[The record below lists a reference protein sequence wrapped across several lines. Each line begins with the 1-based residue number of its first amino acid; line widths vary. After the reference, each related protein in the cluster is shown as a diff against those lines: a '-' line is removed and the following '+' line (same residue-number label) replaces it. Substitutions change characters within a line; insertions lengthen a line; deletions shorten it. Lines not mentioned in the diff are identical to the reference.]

1 MKVYPDEVYPA
12 EVYPVYPLARLSVY
26 PVYLVYPL
34 VRVNVYPVYPF
45 ARVNFI
51 RFTITYP
58 ACDSPKPL
66 ETLGFQLKVMGN
78 DPPNPLK
85 MLGFLPKIMC
95 NNPPKLLKTLG
106 FQKKV
111 MGNAPPKPM
120 LTLRR
125 NRSLRKGS
133 VNTAAKPSNALVSCR
148 TGLERTRGPGAV
160 VGCRRVGAR
169 MALALHDFSAIFP

>member
-1 MKVYPDEVYPA
+1 MGND
-12 EVYPVYPLARLSVY
+12 L
-26 PVYLVYPL
+26 
-34 VRVNVYPVYPF
+34 
-45 ARVNFI
+45 
-51 RFTITYP
+51 
-58 ACDSPKPL
+58 PKPL
-66 ETLGFQLKVMGN
+66 
-78 DPPNPLK
+78 K
-85 MLGFLPKIMC
+85 MIGFLPKIMC

-106 FQKKV
+106 FQQKV

-120 LTLRR
+120 LHVTLRR

-148 TGLERTRGPGAV
+148 TGLERVRGPGVV